1 MQKILCECIQKV
13 LNPEVAV
20 AKSCERSLKGELPSL
35 NDISKYLPVRITWY
49 KYWCWFL
56 LLLLFLLCNNK
67 NKKIH

>member
-35 NDISKYLPVRITWY
+35 NDISKYLPVRIT
-49 KYWCWFL
+49 
-56 LLLLFLLCNNK
+56 
-67 NKKIH
+67 